1 VDDETGGR
9 EVENDLEELK
19 AGVLESLPE
28 INDIED
34 ATLRDQVIEVHALAL
49 AETEY
54 ERVSDMPLCDP
65 GEAPLPRGTQADH
78 YRAVARMSVAL
89 TDELEHVMGDLGID
103 RDLLIAAAL
112 CHDVGKAYE
121 FSPHNRERW
130 EKDSGK
136 TGNPAVRHPAY
147 GAHLAL
153 IVGLPE
159 AVVHCA
165 AAHPMYR
172 EGSYVEVSLETK
184 IVQYADLAF
193 WDMLEK
199 AGVVPEKTPPE
210 AVSAS
215 LER

>member
-1 VDDETGGR
+1 MGAGKVA
-9 EVENDLEELK
+9 NDLEELK
-19 AGVLESLPE
+19 AGVLEDLPE
-28 INDIED
+28 INDIHD
-34 ATLRDQVIEVHALAL
+34 ATLRDQVVAVQALAL

-65 GEAPLPRGTQADH
+65 GEPPLPRGTQADH

-89 TDELEHVMGDLGID
+89 ADELEQVMGSLDID

-121 FSPHNRERW
+121 FSPRNRQRW
-130 EKDSGK
+130 ESDSAT

-153 IVGLPE
+153 VVGLPE

-172 EGSYVEVSLETK
+172 EGAYVQVSLETK

-199 AGVVPEKTPPE
+199 AGVVAE
-210 AVSAS
+210 AVADEVASAS
-215 LER
+215 VES

>member
-1 VDDETGGR
+1 MTT
-9 EVENDLEELK
+9 DLEKLR
-19 AGVLESLPE
+19 ASVLETLPE
-28 INDIED
+28 ISDIED
-34 ATLRDQVIEVHALAL
+34 SALRDQVVEVHALAL

-54 ERVSDMPLCDP
+54 ERISDMPLCDP
-65 GEAPLPRGTQADH
+65 GELPLPRGTQADH

-89 TDELEHVMGDLGID
+89 ADALEHVMGSLKID

-121 FSPHNRERW
+121 FSPRNRQRW
-130 EKDSGK
+130 ETDSAK
-136 TGNPAVRHPAY
+136 TGKPAMRHPAY

-153 IVGLPE
+153 VVGLPE

-172 EGSYVEVSLETK
+172 EGSFVEVSLETK

-199 AGVVPEKTPPE
+199 AGVVPEAARSD

-215 LER
+215 LDS

>member
-1 VDDETGGR
+1 MAK
-9 EVENDLEELK
+9 DLEGLK

-34 ATLRDQVIEVHALAL
+34 SALRDQVTEVHALAL

-65 GEAPLPRGTQADH
+65 GEPPLPRGTQADH

-89 TDELEHVMGDLGID
+89 ADELEDVMGNLGID

-121 FSPHNRERW
+121 FSPRNRQRW
-130 EKDSGK
+130 ETDSARTGK
-136 TGNPAVRHPAY
+136 PAVRHPAY

-153 IVGLPE
+153 VVGLPE

-165 AAHPMYR
+165 AAHPMFR

-193 WDMLEK
+193 WDMLER
-199 AGVVPEKTPPE
+199 AGVIPDEAQPE